1 MTGAVPG
8 SEDGPPDLPVDLPR
22 LSCVYPDVPLA
33 WVVAMSDVGRGS
45 ATAERAAPASLG
57 GEAGWSVLHAAVG
70 DYLTGR
76 RRATATAGVEVLL
89 GVEAVR
95 ARLVEESR
103 RWDICLALGG
113 PESPEAIAVSLP
125 YDLAALDR
133 GQRDVTLYPSD
144 SLRRVTTSAYLDTL
158 GRHGAAVRVTDVV
171 PLTMKICIVSGA
183 ASLCFPSTRQTR
195 AAGA

>member
-1 MTGAVPG
+1 M
-8 SEDGPPDLPVDLPR
+8 
-22 LSCVYPDVPLA
+22 
-33 WVVAMSDVGRGS
+33 
-45 ATAERAAPASLG
+45 
-57 GEAGWSVLHAAVG
+57 
-70 DYLTGR
+70 
-76 RRATATAGVEVLL
+76 
-89 GVEAVR
+89 EAVR

-144 SLRRVTTSAYLDTL
+144 SLRRVTTSSYLDAL

-171 PLTMKICIVSGA
+171 PLTMKICIGQRGGLAVLPLDPADPRRGCVIVHDATRVRPLRALFDRYWSAGRAIGTGA
-183 ASLCFPSTRQTR
+183 PAIAVHLGISLRTVTRQVKALMQETR
-195 AAGA
+195 SVSRFQLGYALARHSAGEQ